1 MPIHF
6 PLVAATRRTWL
17 VYAALVAVLAALC
30 FASAA
35 DLLLDT
41 HDDDTFRDHERI
53 ARDFA
58 FFFSAEKDQP
68 TARPTVELLKYLAF
82 LVWGNDPVI
91 FHLLVIFFHV
101 LASLLLAWTAH
112 RLGAPLELSLVGGLL
127 FLLKSPIFRPSTGSP
142 PSIIRWR

>member
-6 PLVAATRRTWL
+6 PPVAATRRTWL

-53 ARDFA
+53 AR
-58 FFFSAEKDQP
+58 
-68 TARPTVELLKYLAF
+68 
-82 LVWGNDPVI
+82 
-91 FHLLVIFFHV
+91 
-101 LASLLLAWTAH
+101 
-112 RLGAPLELSLVGGLL
+112 
-127 FLLKSPIFRPSTGSP
+127 SPIPRSLPSGYSA
-142 PSIIRWR
+142 SIGLGGRVPIPR